1 MLDLQPFT
9 ILFTILVV
17 ILSKQIIGAIG
28 KKNIEKLVW
37 NKYCQWKSSGAT
49 KNPAS
54 SDESPIVKV
63 AKLKSDLATIK
74 AERSK
79 ISAQD
84 QYAKWTKLNR
94 QHDKLEADIKVMNE
108 AIVQDEQR
116 ISRYIGYIITIATTI
131 PIWVSRVWFRKSIL
145 FYVPPGALP
154 YPVEWVLALPFVP
167 TGGIGLTIWMFS
179 LNSVISL
186 LISTIQFIFFDKK
199 VSKPVEE
206 EKEKETDRRES
217 KKIQ

>member
-9 ILFTILVV
+9 ILFTILLV
-17 ILSKQIIGAIG
+17 ILSKQIVGAIG

-37 NKYCQWKSSGAT
+37 NKYCSWKTSGTT

-54 SDESPIVKV
+54 SDDSPIIKL
-63 AKLKSDLATIK
+63 AKLKSDLTSIK

-79 ISAQD
+79 VSAQD

-94 QHDKLEADIKVMNE
+94 QHDKLEAEIKVMNE

-116 ISRYIGYIITIATTI
+116 ISKYVGYIITIATTI
-131 PIWVSRVWFRKSIL
+131 PIWVSRVWFRKTIL

-179 LNSVISL
+179 LNSVISS

-206 EKEKETDRRES
+206 KENGKVGKES